1 MGANK
6 ITNFLRK
13 YMMLIAM
20 VIVIIVFAVIT
31 DGKTLYPINITSLIS
46 QNAYVFVLGTGMLLC
61 ILTGGNIDL
70 SVGSVVCLAGGVGA
84 IMMTKNIPWPVAVI
98 VMLIMGLLVG
108 LWHGFWIAYVK
119 VPPFIATL
127 VGMLAFRGLAN
138 IIMGGYAYD
147 ISDKGFLNVFGG
159 GNSCYIPGSYI
170 PDKLGVVKA
179 ALTNYRITGEFTLD
193 AGKLQGTVDALQKTV
208 DAGKDDVV
216 NKIAASIDGITVEQY
231 LANVDKQLSS
241 LKMNLTAQLNVTCL
255 IVGLLIA
262 VGFVVF
268 TVINRK
274 RLIKKGYKVAPLG
287 SVIIKTVIIFA
298 VILWTAYKLAGYK
311 GIPTALIWIA
321 LILGLFAYI
330 TTKTTLGRNLY
341 AVGGNEKATRLSGI
355 DTRKVMFSA
364 YTLMGVLSGFAGVL
378 NIARLSGSTPT
389 YGVGFEMDAI
399 AACFIGGASAYGGT
413 GSIGGVIIGAALMG
427 IINQGMSI
435 ADTPVNYQ
443 KVVKGIVLIVAV
455 LFDVIMQMRRKGAKK
470 KKLKKKLKNVVSTE
484 KGGANV

>member
-1 MGANK
+1 
-6 ITNFLRK
+6 
-13 YMMLIAM
+13 MMLIAT
-20 VIVIIVFAVIT
+20 VIVVIAFYFIT
-31 DGKTLYPINITSLIS
+31 GGKTLYPMNIDSLIS

-84 IMMTKNIPWPVAVI
+84 MMMYNWRLPWFVAVI
-98 VMLIMGLLVG
+98 AMLVMGLLVG

-138 IIMGGYAYD
+138 IIMGGFA
-147 ISDKGFLNVFGG
+147 IPVEDKTFLNLFGG
-159 GNSCYIPGSYI
+159 GDSCYV
-170 PDKLGVVKA
+170 PDFLS
-179 ALTNYRITGEFTLD
+179 F
-193 AGKLQGTVDALQKTV
+193 
-208 DAGKDDVV
+208 
-216 NKIAASIDGITVEQY
+216 IAPDSG
-231 LANVDKQLSS
+231 
-241 LKMNLTAQLNVTCL
+241 LNVTCMAAG
-255 IVGLLIA
+255 IAIA
-262 VGFVVF
+262 VGYVIFTFV
-268 TVINRK
+268 NRT
-274 RLIKKGYKVAPLG
+274 RLIAKGYKVESLG
-287 SVIIKTVIIFA
+287 AVIVKTVLIAA
-298 VILWTAYKLAGYK
+298 VVVWFSYKLAGYK

-321 LILGLFAYI
+321 LILGIFAYI

-364 YTLMGVLSGFAGVL
+364 YTLMGVLSGFAGIV
-378 NIARLSGSTPT
+378 NIARLQGSTPT
-389 YGVGFEMDAI
+389 YGVGYEMDAI

-455 LFDVIMQMRRKGAKK
+455 LFDVLMQMRRKGGKK
-470 KKLKKKLKNVVSTE
+470 RASNVEASE
-484 KGGANV
+484 KGGAKA

>member
-6 ITNFLRK
+6 VVTFLRK
-13 YMMLIAM
+13 YMMLIAT
-20 VIVIIVFAVIT
+20 VIVVIAFYFIT
-31 DGKTLYPINITSLIS
+31 GGKTLYPMNIDSLIS

-84 IMMTKNIPWPVAVI
+84 MMMYNWRMPWFVAVI
-98 VMLIMGLLVG
+98 AMLVMGLLVG

-138 IIMGGYAYD
+138 IIMGGFA
-147 ISDKGFLNVFGG
+147 IPVEDKTFLNLFGG
-159 GNSCYIPGSYI
+159 GDSCYV
-170 PDKLGVVKA
+170 PDFLS
-179 ALTNYRITGEFTLD
+179 F
-193 AGKLQGTVDALQKTV
+193 
-208 DAGKDDVV
+208 
-216 NKIAASIDGITVEQY
+216 IAPDSG
-231 LANVDKQLSS
+231 
-241 LKMNLTAQLNVTCL
+241 LNVTCMAAG
-255 IVGLLIA
+255 IAIA
-262 VGFVVF
+262 VGYVIFTFV
-268 TVINRK
+268 NRT
-274 RLIKKGYKVAPLG
+274 RLIAKGYKVESLG
-287 SVIIKTVIIFA
+287 AVIVKTVLIAA
-298 VILWTAYKLAGYK
+298 VVVWFSYKLAGYK

-321 LILGLFAYI
+321 LILGIFAYI

-364 YTLMGVLSGFAGVL
+364 YTLMGVLSGFAGIV
-378 NIARLSGSTPT
+378 NIARLQGSTPT
-389 YGVGFEMDAI
+389 YGVGYEMDAI

-470 KKLKKKLKNVVSTE
+470 KATSSVSSE
-484 KGGANV
+484 KGGAQS

>member
-6 ITNFLRK
+6 VVTFLRK
-13 YMMLIAM
+13 YMMLIAT
-20 VIVIIVFAVIT
+20 VIVVIAFYFIT
-31 DGKTLYPINITSLIS
+31 GGKTLYPMNIDSLIS

-84 IMMTKNIPWPVAVI
+84 MMMYNWRMPWFVAVI
-98 VMLIMGLLVG
+98 AMLVMGLLVG

-138 IIMGGYAYD
+138 IIMGGFA
-147 ISDKGFLNVFGG
+147 IPVEDKTFLNLFGG
-159 GNSCYIPGSYI
+159 GDSCYV
-170 PDKLGVVKA
+170 PDFL
-179 ALTNYRITGEFTLD
+179 NF
-193 AGKLQGTVDALQKTV
+193 
-208 DAGKDDVV
+208 
-216 NKIAASIDGITVEQY
+216 IAPDSG
-231 LANVDKQLSS
+231 
-241 LKMNLTAQLNVTCL
+241 LNVTCMAAG
-255 IVGLLIA
+255 IAIA
-262 VGFVVF
+262 VGYVIFTFV
-268 TVINRK
+268 NRT
-274 RLIKKGYKVAPLG
+274 RLIAKGYKVESLG
-287 SVIIKTVIIFA
+287 AVIVKTVLIAA
-298 VILWTAYKLAGYK
+298 VVVWFSYKLAGYK

-321 LILGLFAYI
+321 LILGIFAYI

-364 YTLMGVLSGFAGVL
+364 YTLMGLLSGFAGIV
-378 NIARLSGSTPT
+378 NIARLQGSTPT
-389 YGVGFEMDAI
+389 YGVGYEMDAI

-470 KKLKKKLKNVVSTE
+470 KATSSVSSE
-484 KGGANV
+484 KGGAQS